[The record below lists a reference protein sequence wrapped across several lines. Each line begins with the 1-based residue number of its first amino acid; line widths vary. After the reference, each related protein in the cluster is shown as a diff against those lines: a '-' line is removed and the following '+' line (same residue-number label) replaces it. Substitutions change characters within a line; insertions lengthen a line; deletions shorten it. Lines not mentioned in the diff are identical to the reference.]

1 VAQRKLLGQHH
12 RGFQISAPD
21 KLRGTSPVT
30 YRIALFVLAI
40 LVAVMLAANFSRSRV
55 NANSTVVSAQNPT
68 PQQGQVDRG
77 RYLVDQVGQCGEC
90 HSPRDANNNPDR
102 SRWLQGAPVWI
113 TPVRPDPQWAERVP
127 AIAGMLGYTDNQMQK
142 ILEQGIGPNGFPLRR
157 PMHQYHLKHEDTM
170 AIIAYLKSLPIGSS
184 PQ

>member
-1 VAQRKLLGQHH
+1 M
-12 RGFQISAPD
+12 
-21 KLRGTSPVT
+21 T
-30 YRIALFVLAI
+30 YRIASFLFAI
-40 LVAVMLAANFSRSRV
+40 LVAVTVLVDFSRSRV
-55 NANSTVVSAQNPT
+55 NANSTSLRAQNAS
-68 PQQGQVDRG
+68 PQEGQVDRG
-77 RYLVDQVGQCGEC
+77 RYLVDEVGQCGEC

-113 TPVRPDPQWAERVP
+113 MPVRPDQNWAERVP
-127 AIAGMLGYTDNQMQK
+127 AIAGMLGYTENQMQK

-157 PMHQYHLKHEDTM
+157 PMHQYHLKHEDTV